1 MDFSAEMEVFKVS
14 DDGYFEDVDAGT
26 LYTSAPTSPRHAFS
40 KEVIEAPLGEVL
52 AAIPFA
58 WEVVPGT
65 PKLESGEREHFSFS
79 DETTQGSSSPS
90 SSGESSA
97 RESTEFEF
105 SNRISGETVSAEELF
120 AKGQLVTT
128 SLRLPPRL
136 QAVKHRDSDVS
147 SCDSSSFKS
156 YSSPQSS
163 PRGFCGF
170 TKTADEETT
179 TMSILGMQEHN
190 KRRSLSPLR
199 FFHRE
204 SSFSSNSS
212 SSSSSPSSNASSPD
226 SVTLKQLMFP
236 DSPMASTPK
245 PPITLKEAALTPQFS
260 RSNAKSRR
268 APVELRSISAR
279 KENIGRVLFA
289 SRFGMLSSC
298 LGGMAPGSP

>member
-26 LYTSAPTSPRHAFS
+26 PYSSAPTSPRHAFS

-65 PKLESGEREHFSFS
+65 PKLESEHFSFS

-90 SSGESSA
+90 SSDESSA

-105 SNRISGETVSAEELF
+105 SNRIGGDSGTVSAEELF
-120 AKGQLVTT
+120 AKGQLVT

-147 SCDSSSFKS
+147 SCDSSSSFKS

-179 TMSILGMQEHN
+179 TTTTILGMQEHN
-190 KRRSLSPLR
+190 KHRSLSPLR

-212 SSSSSPSSNASSPD
+212 SSSSSPSSNVSSPD
-226 SVTLKQLMFP
+226 SVTLKQLIFP
-236 DSPMASTPK
+236 DSPVAPTPK
-245 PPITLKEAALTPQFS
+245 PPLTLKEASLTPQFS
-260 RSNAKSRR
+260 RSHAKSRYS
-268 APVELRSISAR
+268 SITFCTVVCYCA
-279 KENIGRVLFA
+279 IT
-289 SRFGMLSSC
+289 
-298 LGGMAPGSP
+298 